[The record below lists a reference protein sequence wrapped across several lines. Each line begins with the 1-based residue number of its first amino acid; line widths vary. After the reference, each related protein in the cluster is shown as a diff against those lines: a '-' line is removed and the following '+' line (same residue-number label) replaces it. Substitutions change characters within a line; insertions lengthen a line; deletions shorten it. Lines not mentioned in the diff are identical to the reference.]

1 MELRWPSKLD
11 NGVVVLIGNLI
22 LVTGR
27 HRHKGI
33 ENITIR
39 NIATVAEISLQ
50 CVCYPTLFTEGNNI
64 KAENHV
70 TYFGYFVLVF
80 GQNGEEKCS

>member
-1 MELRWPSKLD
+1 MVLLCKLVILSLSLAGTDTKELKTSQS
-11 NGVVVLIGNLI
+11 
-22 LVTGR
+22 
-27 HRHKGI
+27 
-33 ENITIR
+33 E
-39 NIATVAEISLQ
+39 IATVPEISLQ